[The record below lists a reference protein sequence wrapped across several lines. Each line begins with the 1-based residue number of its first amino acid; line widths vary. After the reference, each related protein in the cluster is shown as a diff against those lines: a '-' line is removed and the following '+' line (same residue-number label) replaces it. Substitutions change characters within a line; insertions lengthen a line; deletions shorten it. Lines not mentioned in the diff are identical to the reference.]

1 MSKFHFST
9 RQIAAAGLIGA
20 LYAVMSYFAA
30 IFGVAYGPIQFR
42 FSEALCVLPFLI
54 PAAAP
59 GLFVGCVVANLLS
72 PYGVLDMVF
81 GPLATLL
88 AAIWT
93 SKVKNRWLA
102 PLPPVICNM
111 VIVGAE
117 IAYFA
122 TLDGE
127 AFWAAYAFNAVTVG
141 IGEAIACYV
150 LGTLLLSMLPK
161 VPALRRQ
168 MPSYQ

>member
-30 IFGVAYGPIQFR
+30 IFGVAFGPIQFR
-42 FSEALCVLPFLI
+42 FSAALCVLPFLI

-88 AAIWT
+88 AAVLT
-93 SKVKNRWLA
+93 MKCPNRWLA
-102 PLPPVICNM
+102 SLPPVVCNM
-111 VIVGAE
+111 VIVGAV
-117 IAYFA
+117 IAFEETGFTAAFPAAFA
-122 TLDGE
+122 WNAFTVGLGE
-127 AFWAAYAFNAVTVG
+127 AAV
-141 IGEAIACYV
+141 CFL
-150 LGTLLLSMLPK
+150 LGQLLLSVLTR
-161 VPALRRQ
+161 VRSVRAL
-168 MPSYQ
+168 SADG